1 MRLSP
6 VLRCI
11 VFPLAALIFTAAAAK
26 AANYQI
32 IITPELNPN
41 FFFAPGEPSD
51 EFTSDFQDIDFT
63 GSLAPPQFL
72 QAVITFSAPSID
84 TSFTD
89 VASTA
94 SVDIPEA
101 NPLSNIPLGTNL
113 VGGSPWSVHSAF
125 YTITPPGDDAFN
137 IDLDTGTQG
146 LDQEWTISLNFPTNS
161 DGNGTALSGS
171 IVYYDNDNFN
181 GNNNATTFVLNS
193 AVISE
198 IVPEPASLTL
208 LSCLGLGLLRRK
220 RRFLLASSTPA

>member
-6 VLRCI
+6 MLRCI
-11 VFPLAALIFTAAAAK
+11 VVPLAALAFTAAAK

-72 QAVITFSAPSID
+72 QAVITFSAPSLNA
-84 TSFTD
+84 SETD
-89 VASTA
+89 VASTV

-113 VGGSPWSVHSAF
+113 VGASPWSVHSAV
-125 YTITPPGDDAFN
+125 YIVSPPGDDEFD

-146 LDQEWTISLNFPTNS
+146 LDQEWTIDLNFPPNS

-198 IVPEPASLTL
+198 VVPEPASLAL
-208 LSCLGLGLLRRK
+208 LSCLGIGLLRRK
-220 RRFLLASSTPA
+220 RR

>member
-6 VLRCI
+6 LYPCI
-11 VFPLAALIFTAAAAK
+11 VFALAALVFSTAAK
-26 AANYQI
+26 AADYQI

-72 QAVITFSAPSID
+72 QAVITFSTPNID
-84 TSFTD
+84 TTLTD
-89 VASTA
+89 VASTV

-125 YTITPPGDDAFN
+125 YSVTPPGDDEFA

-146 LDQEWTISLNFPTNS
+146 LDQEWTIILNFPPNS

-171 IVYYDNDNFN
+171 IVYYDNDNFM
-181 GNNNATTFVLNS
+181 GVNNATTFVLNS

-198 IVPEPASLTL
+198 VVPEPASLTL

-220 RRFLLASSTPA
+220 RR